1 MSALPWLDTRSHWF
15 PDPETALDEPDGLLA
30 IGGDLHPE
38 RLIQAYSQGIFPW
51 FSDDQPILWWSPN
64 PRCVLFPSRVHIA
77 RSLRR
82 RLNQGSLRITVDCAF
97 DDVIR
102 DCGALREEGT
112 WITSDMEAA
121 YCHLHDLG
129 HAHSFEA
136 WNVDGELV
144 GGLYGIAIG
153 RCFFGESMFSRERDA
168 SKVVF
173 VHVARQL
180 ERWGYALM
188 DCQVEND
195 HLMSLGAERISRRR
209 FLTIL
214 RENVDQPA
222 GHDWRMDWFWGQ
234 ESNA

>member
-64 PRCVLFPSRVHIA
+64 PRCVLFPSHVHIA

-82 RLNQGSLRITVDCAF
+82 RLNRGSLRVTVDCAF
-97 DDVIR
+97 EDVIH
-102 DCGALREEGT
+102 DCGALRGEGT

-121 YCHLHDLG
+121 YCHLHELG

-136 WNVDGELV
+136 WNADGELV
-144 GGLYGIAIG
+144 GGLYGVAIG

-173 VHVARQL
+173 IHVARQL

-195 HLMSLGAERISRRR
+195 HLMSLGAERISRQR

-214 RENVDQPA
+214 RENVARSA

-234 ESNA
+234 ESKA